1 MLIKCSLVGLIT
13 MGVLEDASDIVRNFG
28 KQFELITAFT
38 SVTRSDITI
47 LVDYEGANLTV
58 HLPPSPRTA
67 EVGFMY
73 FV

>member
-28 KQFELITAFT
+28 KQFELITACT

-47 LVDYEGANLTV
+47 DYERANLTV
-58 HLPPSPRTA
+58 HPPPKTA
-67 EVGFMY
+67 EVGFIY